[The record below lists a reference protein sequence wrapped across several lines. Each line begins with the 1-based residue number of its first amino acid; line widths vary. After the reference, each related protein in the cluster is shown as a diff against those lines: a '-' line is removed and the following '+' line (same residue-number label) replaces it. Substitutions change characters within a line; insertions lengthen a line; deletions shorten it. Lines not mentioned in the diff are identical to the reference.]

1 MKTEYLTIGLVV
13 LAGLVVGYTFFQ
25 ETGQNNIKFSNS
37 MDTNKSIPTD
47 QAGSSSPHDQRVSSS
62 QGTGPDHGDSYSS
75 SQETS
80 SDQVN
85 DQNQGNICPDCGGDG
100 YVDYIDENG
109 ILKVDVCPTC
119 GGSGHL

>member
-37 MDTNKSIPTD
+37 MDTNKSTPN
-47 QAGSSSPHDQRVSSS
+47 QGVSSGPHDQRGSSS
-62 QGTGPDHGDSYSS
+62 QGTGPDHGGSS
-75 SQETS
+75 SQEPS

-85 DQNQGNICPDCGGDG
+85 DQNQGNTCPDCGGDG
-100 YVDYIDENG
+100 YIDYIDENG